1 MAKEDY
7 KNRLS
12 GLADKMKTE
21 TPDVPT
27 QMVVPIKN
35 TIIKPKEEKVEEVQ
49 LNTWIPKSLMKKLK
63 IKGLEMDLNQKDLV
77 IKALT
82 NFVEL

>member
-12 GLADKMKTE
+12 GLANKMKTE

-35 TIIKPKEEKVEEVQ
+35 TIIESVFTIGRCSTVKQ
-49 LNTWIPKSLMKKLK
+49 YFILK
-63 IKGLEMDLNQKDLV
+63 IFFDLWQVPLKLANVFLHSSAKISAKV
-77 IKALT
+77 H
-82 NFVEL
+82 

>member
-12 GLADKMKTE
+12 GLADKMKME

-35 TIIKPKEEKVEEVQ
+35 PITKAKQEKEEEVQ

-77 IKALT
+77 IKALSS
-82 NFVEL
+82 FIDL